1 MQRSLRDL
9 NEQLGSMENERSE
22 LRNTLADVENS
33 RHEIKT
39 KLDSSKISCLELD
52 HKLKMAEDEISRF
65 NREIESSNN
74 KRKMQAEELEMAG
87 YVVDVM
93 EIRDYQSCL
102 LLFSNNISRKSLE
115 KMKQLYGKMHEQ
127 NKELQMKNS
136 KLESKKLEIE
146 RMYKSPAYSEKDYE
160 IRHLKREIE
169 ELSERISI
177 LEREKRRIEQKYA
190 NLERD
195 YSAVASRST
204 SRPSASVI
212 QLRTPSPATTE
223 PRPQSDHSSSVLSI
237 TRHLK
242 DTSLLN
248 STMKSN
254 AEMHF
259 SKVTRG
265 IEALEQNHLELQQKV
280 LGLENWIESVSSES
294 DLNSTKR
301 SEDLSGFRIAET
313 ASVKSSNAEALDCN
327 GNYNDAEEKLK
338 IAQLKA
344 QTLIESSSMF
354 EKEVC
359 GLAFKFLFCDFN
371 LHFSRFLTYGLL
383 EAGHNLCV
391 DII

>member
-1 MQRSLRDL
+1 
-9 NEQLGSMENERSE
+9 
-22 LRNTLADVENS
+22 
-33 RHEIKT
+33 
-39 KLDSSKISCLELD
+39 
-52 HKLKMAEDEISRF
+52 
-65 NREIESSNN
+65 
-74 KRKMQAEELEMAG
+74 
-87 YVVDVM
+87 
-93 EIRDYQSCL
+93 
-102 LLFSNNISRKSLE
+102 
-115 KMKQLYGKMHEQ
+115 MKQLYGKMHEQ

-146 RMYKSPAYSEKDYE
+146 RMYKSPAYSEKDFE

-204 SRPSASVI
+204 SRPPASVN

-327 GNYNDAEEKLK
+327 GNYNDADEKLK

-359 GLAFKFLFCDFN
+359 GLAFKFVFFVFLIYIFPDF
-371 LHFSRFLTYGLL
+371 
-383 EAGHNLCV
+383 
-391 DII
+391 